1 MSTKRISSPANS
13 RSISG
18 RGQTAA
24 LHLVQSSGF
33 AQRLAKILLIGLL
46 LATIAMAMLPWQQTS
61 RGSGEVVAFAPQ
73 ERQQTVQATAKG
85 IVNRIADGLVE
96 GKQVKKGE
104 FLLEIQPFATNM
116 AQQLEAQLQQLRA
129 KEETA
134 KVKAEA
140 YGQNV
145 TGFSEAREFAV
156 QAAKEMVSAAEEKLA
171 SKRKQISAYEAK
183 QLQARLNYERQNGL
197 LQKGLAPR
205 KEVEKLKKE
214 LDVAQA
220 ELESVKRDV
229 LGLQNELEAKQNEL
243 QEKRSVT
250 QTKIDYAVALQQSS
264 LGEIATVRKEIV
276 DLQIKMEQMERLTI
290 TAPRDGTVFRLN
302 VNEQGDTV
310 KEGDDLLTI
319 IPETTRKAV
328 ELLVAGNDVPL
339 VQVGQDVSLQFEGWP
354 GVQVAGWPS
363 LAVNVFAGKVT
374 TIDATDNGKGEFRI
388 LITPNEEKHEW
399 PSDQYLRQGVR
410 ANGWVMLRR
419 VSLGY
424 EIWRQLNGFPV
435 ITEKEL
441 SKEESSKEKPGKPI
455 LPK

>member
-229 LGLQNELEAKQNEL
+229 LGC
-243 QEKRSVT
+243 
-250 QTKIDYAVALQQSS
+250 
-264 LGEIATVRKEIV
+264 
-276 DLQIKMEQMERLTI
+276 KM
-290 TAPRDGTVFRLN
+290 N
-302 VNEQGDTV
+302 
-310 KEGDDLLTI
+310 
-319 IPETTRKAV
+319 
-328 ELLVAGNDVPL
+328 
-339 VQVGQDVSLQFEGWP
+339 
-354 GVQVAGWPS
+354 
-363 LAVNVFAGKVT
+363 
-374 TIDATDNGKGEFRI
+374 
-388 LITPNEEKHEW
+388 
-399 PSDQYLRQGVR
+399 
-410 ANGWVMLRR
+410 
-419 VSLGY
+419 
-424 EIWRQLNGFPV
+424 WRQ
-435 ITEKEL
+435 
-441 SKEESSKEKPGKPI
+441 SKTSCRKNAASLKQRSTMR
-455 LPK
+455 